1 MRLIRISDHEGQRFA
16 YDTGDGTAAICRGS
30 WHEGWVPTG
39 ATVDL
44 SSARLLPPV
53 IPGKIIGVGL
63 NYGGHAKEHGRQ
75 IPAVPL
81 LFFKPVSAVIGPGQA
96 IHVAGDGRR
105 TDAEGEL
112 VVVIGRR
119 ATRVTEGT
127 AMEYVAGYTC
137 GNDVS
142 ERPAQAED
150 GGWPDRSKGYDTF
163 APIGP
168 AVATKLPAG
177 ARVRTT
183 INGEAVQDASLDD
196 LIFGVPR
203 LVSFISCV
211 TTLEPGD
218 LIFTGTPSGVS
229 AIRPGDHVA
238 VTIDGV
244 GTLDNTVAV
253 RPADA

>member
-1 MRLIRISDHEGQRFA
+1 MRILRIDDHGVQRFA
-16 YDTGDGTAAICRGS
+16 YDNGDGTAAICRGS

-53 IPGKIIGVGL
+53 VPGKIIGVGL
-63 NYGGHAKEHGRQ
+63 NYGDHAEEHGHAV
-75 IPAVPL
+75 PAVPL

-96 IHVAGDGRR
+96 IHVAGDHRR
-105 TDAEGEL
+105 TDVEGEL

-119 ATRVTEGT
+119 ARNVTEES
-127 AMEYVAGYTC
+127 ALEHVAGYTC

-142 ERPAQAED
+142 ERSAQAED

-168 AVATKLPAG
+168 AVITRLPVG

-183 INGEAVQDASLDD
+183 INGEVIQDAPLDD

-203 LVSFISCV
+203 LVSFISSV

-229 AIRPGDHVA
+229 AIRPGDQVV

-244 GTLDNTVAV
+244 GTLDNPVAA
-253 RPADA
+253 RSLDA